1 MDYLYQKS
9 INFENIKLKNLVVLK
24 NNLSAQLYML
34 NLYSYYTDVVIYSED
49 NQFPENKNFS
59 NYIREQIEINE
70 KLNILIIGSDSM
82 CNMKI
87 KSDKIFILDDVLL
100 SDFDISTKN
109 KINFD
114 SEKIQILIRSFFEQ
128 DKKRKLGYNFS
139 NHYLNSMKY
148 KNQPKNWIFEMLVGS
163 NEQNL

>member
-1 MDYLYQKS
+1 MDYLFQNS

-24 NNLSAQLYML
+24 NKLSAQLYMT
-34 NLYSYYTDVVIYSED
+34 NLYGYYTDVVIYSED
-49 NQFPENKNFS
+49 NEFPKNKDFS
-59 NYIREQIEINE
+59 NYIKEQLEINE
-70 KLNILIIGSDSM
+70 KLNILIIGSDSL

-87 KSDKIFILDDVLL
+87 KSDKIFILDDILL
-100 SDFDISTKN
+100 SDFDSTKN

-114 SEKIQILIRSFFEQ
+114 SEKLQILIRSFFEQ

-148 KNQPKNWIFEMLVGS
+148 KNKPKNWIFEMLVGS
-163 NEQNL
+163 NEQS